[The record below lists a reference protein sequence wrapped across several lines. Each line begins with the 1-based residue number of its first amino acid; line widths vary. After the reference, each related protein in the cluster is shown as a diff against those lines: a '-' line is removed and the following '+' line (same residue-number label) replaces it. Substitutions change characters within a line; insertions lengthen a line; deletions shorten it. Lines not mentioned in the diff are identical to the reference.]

1 MTEKK
6 RLFRR
11 VLDAMVEARSRQ
23 AQRYVDSYLTD
34 HEMARPRKD

>member
-1 MTEKK
+1 MAEKK

-11 VLDAMVEARSRQ
+11 VLDAIVDGRSRQ

-34 HEMARPRKD
+34 HDMARPRKN